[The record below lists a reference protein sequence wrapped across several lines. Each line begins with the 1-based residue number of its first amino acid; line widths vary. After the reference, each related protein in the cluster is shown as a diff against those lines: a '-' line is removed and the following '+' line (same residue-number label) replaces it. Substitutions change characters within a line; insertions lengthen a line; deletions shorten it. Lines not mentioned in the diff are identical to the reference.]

1 MLSEGFAIMTDYNF
15 KIHQLLKF
23 VILFFTFAI
32 LSVNANAFENGQKII
47 DNLLKIQDKN
57 INIIKYYTNELKKTN
72 NSDFCS
78 KKIYE
83 SNNLLIHNTQF
94 VSVLIE
100 IHEKMIDN
108 RDKNIL
114 LNKLLEFI
122 DIHKDLIYPEYKEAL
137 IYLKKNCQ
145 TPFFIS
151 ETNMFADLWYDTNKE
166 FLEMRN
172 NIIKKINN

>member
-1 MLSEGFAIMTDYNF
+1 MWSLGFAKMTKYNF

-57 INIIKYYTNELKKTN
+57 INIIKYYTNELKN
-72 NSDFCS
+72 NNNDFCS

-83 SNNLLIHNTQF
+83 TNNLILHNAQF
-94 VSVLIE
+94 VSILIE

-108 RDKNIL
+108 SDKNIV
-114 LNKLLEFI
+114 LNKSLEFI
-122 DIHKDLIYPEYKEAL
+122 DIHKDLMYPEYRESL
-137 IYLKKNCQ
+137 IYLKKKCQ
-145 TPFFIS
+145 TTFFIS

-166 FLEMRN
+166 LLEMRN
-172 NIIKKINN
+172 SIIKKINN